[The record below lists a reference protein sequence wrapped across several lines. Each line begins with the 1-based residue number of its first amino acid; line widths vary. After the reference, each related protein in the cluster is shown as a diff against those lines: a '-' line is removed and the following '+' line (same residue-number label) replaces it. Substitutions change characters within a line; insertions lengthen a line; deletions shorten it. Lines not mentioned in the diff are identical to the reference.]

1 MIYLLDINAVIA
13 ILNGNNQFIQRLKQ
27 FKVSDLGLPSIVLFE
42 LIYGAE
48 KSQKVIEN
56 LEKNREITF

>member
-27 FKVSDLGLPSIVLFE
+27 FKVSDSGLPSIVLFE